1 MAWHL
6 YTCTTPGTSTYTGTQ
21 VVAWAT
27 LGNSGQC
34 TATQPCSVN
43 CHLSQWGLS
52 PVAVSMS
59 IKAVIHSVVRQTWSS
74 SLQLELNNTQP
85 IIWSWSIKSHSLPK
99 THMIHD
105 LCYVV
110 RQQSFR
116 IFLWSHPIIFAN
128 VISKCSIYDYIN
140 KHVKQ
145 LTFRSAIVIMF
156 HQWDVKDTQ
165 SQCALMP
172 WFWIQLKLTY
182 KCSLYIALHT
192 MHCIV
197 QHPCNL
203 LETWHMQ
210 LSVLCSPN
218 VETM

>member
-1 MAWHL
+1 MGNTGQQWAVYSPAMQCQL
-6 YTCTTPGTSTYTGTQ
+6 SSLSVRIVTSG
-21 VVAWAT
+21 
-27 LGNSGQC
+27 
-34 TATQPCSVN
+34 SV
-43 CHLSQWGLS
+43 QQ
-52 PVAVSMS
+52 
-59 IKAVIHSVVRQTWSS
+59 AVIHSVVRQTWSS
-74 SLQLELNNTQP
+74 SPQLELNNTQP